1 MDNARIHHNKILK
14 EYMMNNNINSI
25 YNIPYSPEYNPIE
38 KIFNTLKT
46 KIRNNKINNVNSI
59 ERFIKTKCT
68 KKLLTNTIKSIYN

>member
-1 MDNARIHHNKILK
+1 
-14 EYMMNNNINSI
+14 MNNNINSI

-46 KIRNNKINNVNSI
+46 TIRNNKINNVNSI

-68 KKLLTNTIKSIYN
+68 KELLTKTIKSIYN

>member
-25 YNIPYSPEYNPIE
+25 YNILYSPKYNPIK

-46 KIRNNKINNVNSI
+46 TIRNNKINNVNSI

-68 KKLLTNTIKSIYN
+68 KKLLTKTIKSIYN